1 MPGTPNV
8 LDLVHWSCAEV
19 LVLHADHVDIDDKMV
34 SQLAAELV
42 AAADDVRGA
51 VRGLPLP
58 IKFSSLEQE
67 LTLLAL
73 YHLLDFGSGYDNL
86 LKRLPGGRDA
96 RETLLYG
103 LIGLHLGGARLD
115 HHKLKSFSMYDIH
128 QVFGIEA
135 TIEVA
140 VMPGVTMAKP
150 GPLQPLCK
158 LMISVLNETGT
169 ILEEKGLRTPG
180 ELLLTVAEGLKKAGR
195 TTASAFVE
203 ELVDTLPAFSDVVLY
218 DGNLVT
224 LHRKAQNL
232 AADLAL
238 VYGSRDERFLF
249 PDVDQLAADSGAT
262 TIAVLRAKGVLKL
275 SKELGAII
283 DSGTELHAGAHER
296 ALRAA
301 VVVACDR
308 LVAAAEAAVTA
319 PTEAPRT
326 TDAGVAS
333 AAVDES
339 ATSTVAAPAA
349 EGAGKESAG
358 AAMATTAAV
367 AVGEAVLT
375 QSGVQQ
381 EGRSRAGREG
391 GCGVGLRA
399 VDIGAYLSYLVE
411 EGRELHGKITKHFTM
426 GVMAY

>member
-1 MPGTPNV
+1 MPGTLNV
-8 LDLVHWSCAEV
+8 LDLVHRSCAEV
-19 LVLHADHVDIDDKMV
+19 AGLHAEHVRIDGEAV

-73 YHLLDFGSGYDNL
+73 YHLLDFGSGYDKQL
-86 LKRLPGGRDA
+86 ARLSGGRDA

-128 QVFGIEA
+128 QVFGIES
-135 TIEVA
+135 TTEVA

-158 LMISVLNETGT
+158 LMISALNETGS
-169 ILEEKGLRTPG
+169 ILAEQGLKTPG
-180 ELLLTVAEGLKKAGR
+180 ELLLTMAEGLKKAGR

-203 ELVDTLPAFSDVVLY
+203 ELVDTLPAFRDAVLF
-218 DGNLVT
+218 DGRTLT

-249 PDVDQLAADSGAT
+249 TDVDQLAADSGAT
-262 TIAVLRAKGVLKL
+262 TIAVLRAKGVLRL
-275 SKELGAII
+275 SEELGAII
-283 DSGTELHAGAHER
+283 DSGTELPAGPHER

-301 VVVACDR
+301 AVIACDR
-308 LVAAAEAAVTA
+308 LVATAAAARTADTGVEPAAV
-319 PTEAPRT
+319 
-326 TDAGVAS
+326 G
-333 AAVDES
+333 ES
-339 ATSTVAAPAA
+339 ATSTAAAPAA
-349 EGAGKESAG
+349 EGAAEGAGEESSVAAATAATAAAG
-358 AAMATTAAV
+358 AGAGPM
-367 AVGEAVLT
+367 
-375 QSGVQQ
+375 QSEVQQ
-381 EGRSRAGREG
+381 EGRSGAGSGESNG
-391 GCGVGLRA
+391 AGLQA
-399 VDIGAYLSYLVE
+399 VDVGAYLAYLVE
-411 EGRELHGKITKHFTM
+411 EGRELHGKVTKHITT
-426 GVMAY
+426 GIMAY